1 MKTIADFGKYAKRR
15 NRVASSDLK
24 TAVVYTRVS
33 SKEQAD
39 NNLSLE
45 FQRKTIEE
53 YAHRSGIRIES
64 YFGGTYES
72 AKSDGRKEFN
82 RMLDF
87 IKRNKGKVSHVLVYT
102 LDRFSRTGGGA
113 IKIAEDLREKHG
125 VTVFAVTQPA
135 DTSNP
140 SGVLQQSIHFIFSQY
155 DNQLRKQRAVAG
167 MKEKYEKGIWVT
179 KAPMGYDI
187 VRTSGERKIVVNAIG
202 KKLRKAFIW
211 KSEGMKNDEIIGKLN
226 AMGVQMYK
234 QQMTKIFKNP
244 FYCGLIANAM
254 LNGRVIEG
262 IHEKLISKEVF
273 FKVNEIHEQSAGYGV
288 SHKRERDAVPLKVF
302 INCDKCAQPFTGY
315 VVKAKGLWYYK
326 CRTNGCKCNKSAKQM
341 HLLFGGLLD
350 RYTIKEKYIEALKQN
365 MLEVWNDI
373 NKDNIEQ
380 ERAYRKQLTEVN
392 ASLDTIE
399 DKHYVKETMSE
410 EVFLRLSSK
419 YKEERKKILDELE
432 KVTPKISN
440 PSEAIDKAISFSLE
454 LAPRWHSAE
463 IKDKEK
469 LQKLL
474 FPEGIVYDR
483 KNDAFRTDRI
493 NVIFLLLTELQS
505 ISANIKK
512 GQTGILDRLSLSAER
527 EGFEPPDLLQSTVF
541 KTAAID
547 RSAISPGS
555 KLDKQQ
561 HYSKGFFAITYIFI
575 VVSHYQC
582 ASCGQFC

>member
-1 MKTIADFGKYAKRR
+1 MKTIADFGRYAKRK
-15 NRVASSDLK
+15 NRAISTDLK

-53 YAHRSGIRIES
+53 YAQKSSFTIAA

-72 AKSDGRKEFN
+72 AKSDGRKEFQ

-87 IKRNKGKVSHVLVYT
+87 IKKNSGKVSHVLVYT

-113 IKIAEDLREKHG
+113 IKIAEELREKYG

-187 VRTSGERKIVVNAIG
+187 VRTNGERKIVVNGIG

-234 QQMTKIFKNP
+234 QQMTKVFKNP

-262 IHEKLISKEVF
+262 NHEKLISKEIF

-302 INCDKCAQPFTGY
+302 IKCETCKQPFTGY
-315 VVKAKGLWYYK
+315 IVKTKGLWYYK

-341 HLLFGGLLD
+341 HQLFGGLLE
-350 RYTIKEKYIEALKQN
+350 RYAIKEKYLEALKQN
-365 MLEVWNDI
+365 MLEVWNEI

-380 ERAYRKQLTEVN
+380 ERYYSKQLTEVN
-392 ASLDTIE
+392 AAINTIE
-399 DKHYVKETMSE
+399 DKHYVKEIMSE
-410 EVFLRLSSK
+410 ETFLRLSSK
-419 YKEERKKILDELE
+419 YKEEQKKILEELE

-440 PSEAIDKAISFSLE
+440 PDETIDKAISISLE
-454 LAPRWHSAE
+454 LSPRWHSAD

-474 FPEGIVYDR
+474 FPDGIIYDR
-483 KNDAFRTDRI
+483 KNEALRTERI
-493 NVIFLLLTELQS
+493 NVIFLLLPELQS
-505 ISANIKK
+505 ISANMKK

-527 EGFEPPDLLQSTVF
+527 QGFEPWIPFDRYTHFPGVPLQPLKHLSF
-541 KTAAID
+541 NGN
-547 RSAISPGS
+547 SAIFMAGS
-555 KLDKQQ
+555 KGNHSILN
-561 HYSKGFFAITYIFI
+561 
-575 VVSHYQC
+575 
-582 ASCGQFC
+582 